1 MNDPVNLNKFRKVKA
16 RVDKQTRADTNTVK
30 FGLTKA
36 VKNQQALMSSNATR
50 LLDGHKRDD
59 LEQ

>member
-1 MNDPVNLNKFRKVKA
+1 MSEAVNLNKFRKVKA
-16 RVDKQTRADTNTVK
+16 RGVKQARADVNAVK

-36 VKNQQALMSSNATR
+36 EKDQQALMSASATR

-59 LEQ
+59 PEQ